1 MGWCESPVDDL
12 ASDGRFVLPFLSFS
26 FDSISTRADFF
37 SLLISRCSSDTSP
50 PIERLAMYECAV
62 AQVYSLCS
70 MDSLTYELGVD
81 SGSESTRW
89 GNATGE
95 QRPEFL
101 VRARVYWY
109 CFGESSILFHN
120 LYIPLLTP
128 LCLLLLSVHEAIK
141 TGLKGGR
148 LVMFVDF
155 PLPPSELL
163 LPSSLPSVL

>member
-1 MGWCESPVDDL
+1 
-12 ASDGRFVLPFLSFS
+12 
-26 FDSISTRADFF
+26 
-37 SLLISRCSSDTSP
+37 
-50 PIERLAMYECAV
+50 MYECAV

-81 SGSESTRW
+81 SGSDSTRW

-109 CFGESSILFHN
+109 CFGESSILFHT

-155 PLPPSELL
+155 PLPSSELL